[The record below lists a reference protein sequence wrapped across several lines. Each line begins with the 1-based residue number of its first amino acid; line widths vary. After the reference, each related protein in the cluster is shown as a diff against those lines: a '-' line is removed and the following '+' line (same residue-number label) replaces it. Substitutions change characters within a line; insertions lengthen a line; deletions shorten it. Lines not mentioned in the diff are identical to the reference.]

1 MGSGKTT
8 LGTLLAKKLGYNF
21 VDMDH
26 LIEQTS
32 GMTVPGIFSEHG
44 EKMFRK
50 WEHDILQEIVSRENI
65 VVATGGG
72 APCYTGNIAIMNKYG
87 LTIYLQLSPE
97 AIRERLLNS
106 RNERPLVKGKNR
118 VELLTYIRELL
129 EERDQFYLQSKLVV
143 NGVNLS
149 PDQLIK
155 DIKTLQQ

>member
-1 MGSGKTT
+1 
-8 LGTLLAKKLGYNF
+8 
-21 VDMDH
+21 
-26 LIEQTS
+26 
-32 GMTVPGIFSEHG
+32 
-44 EKMFRK
+44 MFRK

-72 APCYTGNIAIMNKYG
+72 APCYTGNMAIMNEYG

-155 DIKTLQQ
+155 DIKTLQK